1 MSSIQHKRA
10 WHARKQERMIF
21 SEELEQF
28 IEPVFA
34 LSTDVGFGTDSK
46 ARFINLCKKVKESMF
61 EELMKNMMTKV

>member
-34 LSTDVGFGTDSK
+34 CPQTLDLAQTPKQDS
-46 ARFINLCKKVKESMF
+46 
-61 EELMKNMMTKV
+61 